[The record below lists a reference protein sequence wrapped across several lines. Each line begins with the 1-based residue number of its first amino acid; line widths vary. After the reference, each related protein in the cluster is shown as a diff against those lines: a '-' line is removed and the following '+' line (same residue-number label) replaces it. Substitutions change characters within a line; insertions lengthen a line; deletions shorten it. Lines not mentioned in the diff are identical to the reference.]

1 MIIRREALAG
11 ALAATTADDTRYFLN
26 AVQVRQ
32 NGDVAA
38 TDGHVAFI
46 VHDNRPMDTAD
57 FPTVPGADIHGE
69 PARDVLVPFE
79 TAKRLIAA
87 TPKGKRGAGSIPV
100 LAGIQV
106 GRNGAEGVTVLA
118 ATDLSVPAVATIQHD
133 PNGQRF
139 PELDRVIPAADAAR
153 VRVSLAV
160 PVLEAIIKAAKAVHG
175 SKRLQTITLQIP
187 EPAKHVDDAKPQ
199 NTIVSALRL
208 EIVGDDLTVTG
219 AVMPCRV

>member
-1 MIIRREALAG
+1 MIVRREAFAG

-46 VHDNRPMDTAD
+46 VHDNRPMETAD

-69 PARDVLVPFE
+69 PAQDVLVPFD
-79 TAKRLIAA
+79 TAKRLIGA
-87 TPKGKRGAGSIPV
+87 TAKGKRALPI
-100 LAGIQV
+100 LAGIHV

-118 ATDLSVPAVATIQHD
+118 ATDLAVPAVATIQHD
-133 PNGQRF
+133 PNGARF
-139 PELDRVIPAADAAR
+139 PELDRVVPAADTAR

-160 PVLEAIIKAAKAVHG
+160 PVLEAIIKAAKAVSG

-187 EPAKHVDDAKPQ
+187 EADKQ
-199 NTIVSALRL
+199 NAIVSALRL
-208 EIVGDDLTVTG
+208 EIAGDDLTITG